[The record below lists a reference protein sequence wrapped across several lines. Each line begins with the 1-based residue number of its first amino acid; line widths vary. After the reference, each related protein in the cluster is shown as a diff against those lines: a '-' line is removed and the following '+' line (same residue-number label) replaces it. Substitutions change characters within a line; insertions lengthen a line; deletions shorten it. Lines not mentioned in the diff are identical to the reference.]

1 MALSL
6 GQISRS
12 RISFKMQLSANVCQ
26 QAKKNTHSL
35 ACTQST
41 TPILSLYLSFA
52 RSNAANFTSHWHF
65 KILIGI
71 RRALE
76 TLQLLGVLGGAPA
89 GTQLPR
95 PLLTLSPFSSL
106 FSRQFPTIYGSSC
119 SCSKYFGKQGNIAI
133 KFVSNS
139 LKFYCRLASNTQ
151 QSHTHTYR
159 R

>member
-1 MALSL
+1 MFA
-6 GQISRS
+6 SR
-12 RISFKMQLSANVCQ
+12 Q
-26 QAKKNTHSL
+26 KKHSL
-35 ACTQST
+35 ARLHTEHNT
-41 TPILSLYLSFA
+41 HTLSVYLSFA

-151 QSHTHTYR
+151 QSHTHTHTGGNTQAVTLTHTHTPKKR
-159 R
+159 KNF